1 MGEALRASVSRT
13 ATGGLCVKNFCQ
25 PRIGGK
31 WCKTALSYPC
41 LHGPPGNILWPR
53 TESEA

>member
-1 MGEALRASVSRT
+1 MSFRSHAVGEAVWVLP

-31 WCKTALSYPC
+31 WCKTAPLLSLPARASWK
-41 LHGPPGNILWPR
+41 HPVAQN
-53 TESEA
+53 